1 MDRRRLT
8 QRNPAHTATPV
19 SMRRTRAAT
28 SAGRARAGGGL
39 PPVTQESVRALLDGA
54 FAASPAPPPD
64 LVNSILSLIP
74 TASAAATADEM
85 AERFV
90 GMLDTLVGLKFTNH
104 ATSPALH
111 ARLLKSVDAP
121 RAWAEWRGQGELLL
135 RDGAS
140 ALLLSATAAE
150 SEEMWAGLH
159 VGALAQEVVESVR
172 LAVAALM
179 PAPQARGTAGAASI
193 EPARASVAASPLAVP
208 AAAPFEPARASVCHA
223 ATATSPWAAALPE
236 PARAAT
242 PPAVALPANVAAR
255 PGVGSLPTRGGGAAR
270 AAVATP
276 KRRRPSAQTPA
287 AAAAASAPL
296 PTAWQATDSDSDS
309 DAESN
314 SDPGKGPKPEPEPNP
329 PAARQRTG
337 GGHMFKS
344 IAAARGGA
352 AAVQQQ
358 PFRAL
363 LPVARVGAVRP
374 TTIPTVPVSRFAS
387 TRKKFQAKLREQ
399 QTLNNAVRMCMTE
412 RRRAL
417 SDVLQ
422 RETIVTQGTRFAHT
436 IAQMSNTSVNLWW
449 RAPSHVDRS
458 QDVRDLVSKRDE
470 LMRENKSAETEAVDR
485 YVKGMSLVQEAASRQ
500 LNAEPLEDELQD
512 FGTSYG
518 EGMYKEYAN
527 EEASA
532 QGGGDD
538 GMLDANQFIDLLQR
552 EVLLPRGYTLWE
564 VKLDGVPADEYPR
577 LETEDL
583 QMLTT
588 EFRDRYEK
596 FKDLKQ
602 QPKEYKLLRQF
613 LNDKLQEAKREQEKQ
628 EKKLDYAADYK
639 YNPDSGASATDFE
652 VQDLDSKVRKYQSMA
667 AFARRRV
674 RFCSRVLKSLEAYEE
689 NAQRLI
695 PRARG
700 SIEQWRDF
708 LHSLNADID
717 SYKEYASAVRQAADL
732 AADTLHLKA
741 VTHSVTE
748 ELVAL
753 ISRKNGSNSTRITA
767 RLHAEL
773 GRTNAFLEETYG
785 KKELWRSWQQLQS
798 LTMQVGP
805 SMKFETAVKTKV
817 KFVDFVGLQTDAAPG
832 STRASPVRK
841 RPGLDRQRRLSV
853 TSTEQSLETAELF
866 KGFKETL
873 DEHGLNDAVQT
884 AKHTAML
891 KPGAIPGFFSLLQN
905 LKETRLEQGDE
916 SWYDLMGDLVDIW
929 VKEEHENASKQ
940 GSIDDPT
947 LKNEFTN
954 YAMIVATFIKET
966 TITAPTGATSW
977 INRDAYKELPRM
989 VQDRLRLGTELTG
1002 SSPLALLKM
1011 RKTYRY

>member
-1 MDRRRLT
+1 
-8 QRNPAHTATPV
+8 
-19 SMRRTRAAT
+19 
-28 SAGRARAGGGL
+28 
-39 PPVTQESVRALLDGA
+39 
-54 FAASPAPPPD
+54 
-64 LVNSILSLIP
+64 
-74 TASAAATADEM
+74 
-85 AERFV
+85 
-90 GMLDTLVGLKFTNH
+90 
-104 ATSPALH
+104 
-111 ARLLKSVDAP
+111 
-121 RAWAEWRGQGELLL
+121 
-135 RDGAS
+135 
-140 ALLLSATAAE
+140 
-150 SEEMWAGLH
+150 
-159 VGALAQEVVESVR
+159 
-172 LAVAALM
+172 
-179 PAPQARGTAGAASI
+179 
-193 EPARASVAASPLAVP
+193 
-208 AAAPFEPARASVCHA
+208 
-223 ATATSPWAAALPE
+223 
-236 PARAAT
+236 
-242 PPAVALPANVAAR
+242 
-255 PGVGSLPTRGGGAAR
+255 LPTRGGGAAR

-449 RAPSHVDRS
+449 REPSHVDRS

-564 VKLDGVPADEYPR
+564 VRLDGAQAGDYP
-577 LETEDL
+577 EFESEDL
-583 QMLTT
+583 QLLTT
-588 EFRDRYEK
+588 VFRNRYEK

-805 SMKFETAVKTKV
+805 SMKFETTVKTKV

-832 STRASPVRK
+832 STRASPVRNQ
-841 RPGLDRQRRLSV
+841 PGRNRQRRGSI
-853 TSTEQSLETAELF
+853 TSTEQSVETAELF

-873 DEHGLNDAVQT
+873 RTDGLNDAVQT
-884 AKHTAML
+884 AKDIARL

-905 LKETRLEQGDE
+905 LKETSLEQGDE